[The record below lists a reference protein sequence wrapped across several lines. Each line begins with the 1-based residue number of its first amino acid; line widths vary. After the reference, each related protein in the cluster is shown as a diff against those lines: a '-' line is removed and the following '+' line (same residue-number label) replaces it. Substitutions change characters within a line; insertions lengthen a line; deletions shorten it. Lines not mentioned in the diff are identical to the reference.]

1 LRSSAART
9 AAPALVALV
18 ALAIALPAQSQAT
31 LSFASRLFAD
41 TPYTANIVD
50 ADGDGRFEIPGLFN
64 RGTYMASLAASR
76 MGLAPMFRDSDG
88 RARHVRD
95 LRMVDLDND
104 GDLDLVANAYWCA
117 GEPRDRAQ
125 VYWRHD
131 GGGPFEIAPAL
142 DGLPPLTGWG
152 ETILAADFDDDGYV
166 DVYLPGY
173 TRHDLSAEIPE
184 CHGIAAPAAG
194 QSWLLRNRGA
204 AAPAYFELRANTPLT
219 LTFADCGADCGNYW
233 DETRH
238 YARPEGAQAF
248 DFDEDGRVDVFV
260 SGMLFRNRGAMD
272 FERVHPARGTRPL
285 FDEGAAIIDWN
296 HDGYPDLVTVTPW
309 DGVAHLFAWRGGAR
323 DASGRIV
330 AGGWQEV
337 TDPRVVGAFVA
348 DGFPATYGV
357 TVVDLDNDGHQD
369 VVLGGTAGDKRMRVF
384 RSEGPPTYA
393 FRAEFPT
400 GAQPLPVRRGGVAA
414 GDLNRD
420 GRQDLVFPELLP
432 RTSAILYNTGDAP
445 TSGLIN
451 VEVLGGTPAKP
462 LRNQQGRA
470 VRVVPVAAP
479 AGFVYTRFVD
489 GGSGYMAQG
498 PYEVQLASAFT
509 RDHDVEVRFAAGVVR
524 CRVRPPV
531 AVKVYAGGACDAQ
544 PPPAAEA
551 IPPSTLQDRIFPILL
566 MLMD

>member
-1 LRSSAART
+1 MRSSRARARAVAIAAAFAL
-9 AAPALVALV
+9 AAPALPLG
-18 ALAIALPAQSQAT
+18 AQT
-31 LSFASRLFAD
+31 LRFAPRLFAD
-41 TPYTANIVD
+41 TPHTANIVD
-50 ADGDGRFEIPGLFN
+50 ADADGRLEIAGLFN
-64 RGTYMASLAASR
+64 RGAYMTSLAASR
-76 MGLAPMFRDSDG
+76 MGLAPMFRDTDG
-88 RARHVRD
+88 RVRHVRD

-131 GGGPFEIAPAL
+131 GGGPFELAPAL

-152 ETILAADFDDDGYV
+152 ETILAADFDDDGYL

-173 TRHDLSAEIPE
+173 TRHDLSPEIPE
-184 CHGIAAPAAG
+184 CHGLAAPASG

-204 AAPAYFELRANTPLT
+204 AAPATFELRANTPLS

-233 DETRH
+233 DESRH

-248 DFDEDGRVDVFV
+248 DYDEDGRIDVFV
-260 SGMLFRNRGAMD
+260 SGMLFRNRGALD
-272 FERVHPARGTRPL
+272 FERVFPARGTQPA
-285 FDEGAAIIDWN
+285 FDEGAAVIDWN

-309 DGVAHLFAWRGGAR
+309 DGVVHLFAWRGGAR
-323 DASGRIV
+323 DAGGRIV

-337 TDPRVVGAFVA
+337 TDPGVVGAFA
-348 DGFPATYGV
+348 ANGFPATYGV
-357 TVVDLDNDGHQD
+357 AVVDLDNDGHQD

-384 RSEGPPTYA
+384 RSNGAPTYG

-400 GAQPLPVRRGGVAA
+400 GTQPLPTRRGGIAA

-445 TSGLIN
+445 TTGIVN

-470 VRVVPVAAP
+470 VRVVPAAAP

-498 PYEVQLASAFT
+498 PYEVQLASAYAG
-509 RDHDVEVRFAAGVVR
+509 DHDVEVRYATGRVR
-524 CRVRPPV
+524 CRVRPP
-531 AVKVYAGGACDAQ
+531 ASLRVYPDGTCDAQ
-544 PPPAAEA
+544 ALPASDP
-551 IPPSTLQDRIFPILL
+551 IPPSTLQDRILPILL
-566 MLMD
+566 MLLE